1 MNGLHVA
8 YVIITFLLAVYLTL
22 TSKTNH
28 KFITFIIVYWVFA
41 GSVLNTEYFIID
53 ISALPFDLQ
62 PNRLILIFFSI
73 YLFTTWAIEHKNKR
87 TTTENPK
94 FEKIL
99 YLYIFFSII
108 IYMIHTID
116 ILTLEDSIV
125 NVTHIFTFLVIY
137 LVLRSRA
144 DQEMIKVFAKSLLIV
159 CIVSSLIGI
168 YQFSVDPLFFRFG
181 SQRVAFAGFFRGNGI
196 YSSDHIQGYFLTSGI
211 VLALFVFRR
220 KLVKFALISL
230 FLLGIILCFH
240 RMSYIITIMLFSLY
254 FIGLKG
260 KRIWLIV
267 AGNVVFAIL
276 LFRLFPML
284 GPNIGEIESSAVF
297 QERLLVDTM
306 ADRAKFARIVLDN
319 ISQSWLI
326 GFGGTKSE
334 VYYRGMTRAGLDEEW
349 AAGQRGGIHNLYL
362 HVMFFEGIP
371 AAILFSLFM
380 ISAVCYFWKSK
391 KLKHMFYFIPLF
403 EVMKYIVSNLTNTNF
418 MSADIGLLLAIYLG
432 IGVAVCQKNIDA
444 DELIVNATKNEYKR
458 HRF

>member
-1 MNGLHVA
+1 MNGLLVA
-8 YVIITFLLAVYLTL
+8 YVIITFLLTVYLTL

-28 KFITFIIVYWVFA
+28 KFVTFIIVYWVFA
-41 GSVLNTEYFIID
+41 APVLNTEYFIID
-53 ISALPFDLQ
+53 TSALPFDLQ

-94 FEKIL
+94 FERIL
-99 YLYIFFSII
+99 FLYIFLSIVV
-108 IYMIHTID
+108 YMIHTIN
-116 ILTLEDSIV
+116 ILTLKDSIV

-137 LVLRSRA
+137 LVLKSRA
-144 DQEMIKVFAKSLLIV
+144 DQEMIKVFGKSLLIV

-181 SQRVAFAGFFRGNGI
+181 SQRTAFAGFFRANGI

-254 FIGLKG
+254 FGLKG

-267 AGNVVFAIL
+267 TGNVALAIL

-284 GPNIGEIESSAVF
+284 GANLGEIESSAVV

-306 ADRAKFARIVLDN
+306 TDRAKFARIVLDN

-334 VYYRGMTRAGLDEEW
+334 VYYRGMVRAGLDEEW
-349 AAGQRGGIHNLYL
+349 ATGQRGGIHNLYL

-371 AAILFSLFM
+371 AAILFSLFL
-380 ISAVCYFWKSK
+380 ISAVWYFWKSK

-403 EVMKYIVSNLTNTNF
+403 EVTKYIVSNLTNTNL
-418 MSADIGLLLAIYLG
+418 MSANIGLVLAIYLG

-444 DELIVNATKNEYKR
+444 DELIVNATKNEYKK